1 MLSLPCGC
9 VQDAEPAR
17 ARSRSRDRS
26 RSRSRSRSRDR
37 SPPRQPEAPSA
48 GCSCAEDV
56 WASAPRHE
64 PIPSAGV
71 SGWKRSGL
79 TNAGSTGRPPQP
91 SGRGGRAAGATHASG
106 GGAWRAPSSSGA
118 WRAPSSGG
126 YGSAGGGGRRRGAPA
141 KERDELALCRA
152 VLDGT
157 VAASHAARMEAVA
170 ARACAE
176 EAAAHE
182 HAMRQA
188 AALRQQR
195 QASAAAWAA
204 RREEAAA
211 ASAARDQHGASSAS
225 QTPSEEGAR
234 RGRAEAA
241 AGNAAETAASGREA
255 RELSEARARYRARWG
270 ALLAWQQA
278 EGPLPTEAAEVVGI
292 GPAAPPAASPAASS
306 LSFGA
311 MPWPSE
317 AWARAWGDAAAT
329 DLSAVDV
336 RRIVL
341 PDDGGDDGDGGDDV
355 RSGARAREGGGSG
368 NAKGTAPTVPTAAAR
383 RRRALQDELRRWH
396 PDKFVARFG
405 GALREAERDDILAG
419 VKRVSQCL
427 TELLR
432 AEPKLPVG

>member
-1 MLSLPCGC
+1 
-9 VQDAEPAR
+9 
-17 ARSRSRDRS
+17 
-26 RSRSRSRSRDR
+26 
-37 SPPRQPEAPSA
+37 
-48 GCSCAEDV
+48 
-56 WASAPRHE
+56 
-64 PIPSAGV
+64 
-71 SGWKRSGL
+71 
-79 TNAGSTGRPPQP
+79 
-91 SGRGGRAAGATHASG
+91 
-106 GGAWRAPSSSGA
+106 
-118 WRAPSSGG
+118 
-126 YGSAGGGGRRRGAPA
+126 
-141 KERDELALCRA
+141 
-152 VLDGT
+152 
-157 VAASHAARMEAVA
+157 MEAVA

>member
-1 MLSLPCGC
+1 
-9 VQDAEPAR
+9 
-17 ARSRSRDRS
+17 
-26 RSRSRSRSRDR
+26 
-37 SPPRQPEAPSA
+37 
-48 GCSCAEDV
+48 
-56 WASAPRHE
+56 
-64 PIPSAGV
+64 
-71 SGWKRSGL
+71 
-79 TNAGSTGRPPQP
+79 
-91 SGRGGRAAGATHASG
+91 
-106 GGAWRAPSSSGA
+106 
-118 WRAPSSGG
+118 
-126 YGSAGGGGRRRGAPA
+126 
-141 KERDELALCRA
+141 
-152 VLDGT
+152 
-157 VAASHAARMEAVA
+157 MEAVA

-341 PDDGGDDGDGGDDV
+341 PDDGDDGDDDQG
-355 RSGARAREGGGSG
+355 GARAREGGGG
-368 NAKGTAPTVPTAAAR
+368 NASGTVPTAAAA